1 MYSWLETAIL
11 FWKYLFFILKMISC
25 QFIAAPIILVFEN
38 EMICKEIVSIIYI
51 HLYLKSLWGCW

>member
-1 MYSWLETAIL
+1 
-11 FWKYLFFILKMISC
+11 MISC

-51 HLYLKSLWGCW
+51 HLYLKSLWGC